1 MTAESQAPDSKFAFV
16 VVAARRARQL
26 MLGASPLVAN
36 PRSHK
41 STRVAIEEL
50 GAGVLEYQLPE
61 IPGRCARQGW
71 QAAQGVA
78 PRNVLCAWHSVF
90 PAEWPPTR
98 RRNWCAS
105 SSRKASTC
113 RW

>member
-41 STRVAIEEL
+41 SIRHLAHPSL
-50 GAGVLEYQLPE
+50 
-61 IPGRCARQGW
+61 
-71 QAAQGVA
+71 
-78 PRNVLCAWHSVF
+78 
-90 PAEWPPTR
+90 
-98 RRNWCAS
+98 AS
-105 SSRKASTC
+105 SA
-113 RW
+113 

>member
-50 GAGVLEYQLPE
+50 GAGVLEYQLPDPRAIRWTRKGSGARNSAPG
-61 IPGRCARQGW
+61 IP
-71 QAAQGVA
+71 
-78 PRNVLCAWHSVF
+78 CAWHSVF
-90 PAEWPPTR
+90 PAEWPPTKR
-98 RRNWCAS
+98 PNWCAS
-105 SSRKASTC
+105 SSRKASMC

>member
-1 MTAESQAPDSKFAFV
+1 MTPESVAPDSKFAFV

-50 GAGVLEYQLPE
+50 RAGVLEYQLPE
-61 IPGRCARQGW
+61 IPGETGEKD
-71 QAAQGVA
+71 GK
-78 PRNVLCAWHSVF
+78 
-90 PAEWPPTR
+90 R
-98 RRNWCAS
+98 R
-105 SSRKASTC
+105 KE
-113 RW
+113 

>member
-1 MTAESQAPDSKFAFV
+1 MTADSQAPDSKFAFV

-41 STRVAIEEL
+41 YTRVAIEEL

-61 IPGRCARQGW
+61 T
-71 QAAQGVA
+71 
-78 PRNVLCAWHSVF
+78 
-90 PAEWPPTR
+90 PADALGKDEKR
-98 RRNWCAS
+98 R
-105 SSRKASTC
+105 KD
-113 RW
+113 

>member
-1 MTAESQAPDSKFAFV
+1 MTPESVAPDSKFAFV

-50 GAGVLEYQLPE
+50 GAGVLEYQLPDNPNDPLDKE
-61 IPGRCARQGW
+61 GK
-71 QAAQGVA
+71 
-78 PRNVLCAWHSVF
+78 
-90 PAEWPPTR
+90 R
-98 RRNWCAS
+98 RE
-105 SSRKASTC
+105 K
-113 RW
+113 